1 MSERLGLDWRLKG
14 NSRKK
19 ELFIILLKTPRDMDQ
34 ASFMLCDMLAV
45 WQEMGKGAKKS
56 ESKYGET

>member
-1 MSERLGLDWRLKG
+1 MGERLGLDWCLKG

-19 ELFIILLKTPRDMDQ
+19 VLFIILLKTPRDVDQ

-45 WQEMGKGAKKS
+45 
-56 ESKYGET
+56 